1 MGEHAGSPLPK
12 PIETT
17 AHLII
22 WKNVGA
28 TLAVAQM
35 KTKHNNT
42 VGNRKGCPYNLKKHN
57 KRHARQITH
66 RIFLLYL
73 WL

>member
-35 KTKHNNT
+35 KTQHNNT
-42 VGNRKGCPYNLKKHN
+42 VGNRKGCPYPKTLTKTHYV
-57 KRHARQITH
+57 RARA
-66 RIFLLYL
+66 
-73 WL
+73 